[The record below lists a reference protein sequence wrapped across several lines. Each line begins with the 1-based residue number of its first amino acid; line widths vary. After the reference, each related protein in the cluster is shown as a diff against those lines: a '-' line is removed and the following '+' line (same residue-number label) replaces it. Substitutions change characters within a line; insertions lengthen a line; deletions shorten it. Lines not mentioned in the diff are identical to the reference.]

1 MLILNHP
8 LITPLDIVIIEE
20 TNAIQNT
27 SPKSFLIIKH
37 HHTKVLIE
45 LAKYCQ
51 DNHISFA
58 AIPNNIT
65 EALLLVNL
73 STRYLLTKDLE
84 FAKRLQS
91 LAETYLFDTKIL
103 LSITHESQIQTT
115 ANCGIDGV
123 IFI

>member
-37 HHTKVLIE
+37 HDTKALIE

-58 AIPNNIT
+58 AIPNNIR

-73 STRYLLTKDLE
+73 STRYLLTNDVE

-91 LAETYLFDTKIL
+91 LAET
-103 LSITHESQIQTT
+103 
-115 ANCGIDGV
+115 
-123 IFI
+123 